1 MGYRLRFL
9 RNSSIGVDKEED
21 TETPIVNQLVVEEG
35 GVKARVIIL
44 VKAFLFRR
52 MDTELNQTTK
62 LK

>member
-1 MGYRLRFL
+1 
-9 RNSSIGVDKEED
+9 KEED

-35 GVKARVIIL
+35 GVKALVIIL
-44 VKAFLFRR
+44 VKEFLFRR

>member
-35 GVKARVIIL
+35 GVKALVIIL
-44 VKAFLFRR
+44 VKEFLFRR

>member
-1 MGYRLRFL
+1 MGDRLRFL
-9 RNSSIGVDKEED
+9 RNSSIGGDKEED

-44 VKAFLFRR
+44 VKEFLFRR

>member
-44 VKAFLFRR
+44 VKEFLFRR

>member
-1 MGYRLRFL
+1 LGYRLRFL

-44 VKAFLFRR
+44 VKEFLFRR